1 VSFVERL
8 QSSWLRPAL
17 FFGNNPVSLAGGAIT
32 TASGITMI
40 SYWLAELAGHL
51 SDNPYLG
58 IIFLLILPAI
68 FLLGLALIPVGI
80 FLRRRALKKAGQIPA
95 VFPRIDFNDRIFRHG
110 IDIVLGLDV
119 SGSMQALDFQI
130 DNQRVNRIEI
140 VKSVVS
146 KFIEERPNDR
156 IGLIAFAA
164 APYLV
169 SPLTLDHDWLQQ
181 NLERVSTAAANDD
194 GTAIGSAIAASVNRL
209 RTTNAKSKI
218 VVLLTDG
225 MNNTG
230 KISPIAAAEASKAMG
245 VKIYTIG
252 VGVRGMA
259 PIPVRDQAGNVHLI
273 MDKVDVDESTLQ
285 TVASTTG
292 GTFYRA
298 TDTDSLAKIYEQ
310 INRLETTA
318 QTVKKFEHREELYSW
333 ALLPAAALLC
343 FGLLLQHTRF
353 RRLP

>member
-1 VSFVERL
+1 MIRFLQPELLWLLTVLPVVMLFRGRRGPVAAVEFSDVGIAREVAR
-8 QSSWLRPAL
+8 SSRARIGNFLWLLPL
-17 FFGNNPVSLAGGAIT
+17 LAGAL
-32 TASGITMI
+32 MI
-40 SYWLAELAGHL
+40 
-51 SDNPYLG
+51 
-58 IIFLLILPAI
+58 I
-68 FLLGLALIPVGI
+68 GLARPQ
-80 FLRRRALKKAGQIPA
+80 RAHSSTEVTA
-95 VFPRIDFNDRIFRHG
+95 NG

-119 SGSMQALDFQI
+119 SGSMQALDFLV
-130 DNQRVNRIEI
+130 DNRRVNRIQV

-146 KFIEERPNDR
+146 RFIEERPNDR

-181 NLERVSTAAANDD
+181 NLERVSTALAGED

-209 RTTNAKSKI
+209 RTTNAKSKVLI
-218 VVLLTDG
+218 LLTDG

-230 KISPIAAAEASKAMG
+230 KISPLAAAEAAKAMG
-245 VKIYTIG
+245 VKVYTIG

-259 PIPVRDQAGNVHLI
+259 PIPMHDQAGNTRII
-273 MDKVDVDESTLQ
+273 MDKVDVDEKTLQ
-285 TVASTTG
+285 AVAAQTG

-298 TDTDSLAKIYEQ
+298 TDTDSLQKIYEQ

-318 QTVKKFEHREELYSW
+318 QTVQKFEHVEELYSW
-333 ALLPAAALLC
+333 ALLPAAALFG
-343 FGLLLQHTRF
+343 FGLLLQHTRL

>member
-1 VSFVERL
+1 MILFAQPEL
-8 QSSWLRPAL
+8 LWLLAL
-17 FFGNNPVSLAGGAIT
+17 LPMVMLLRGRRGPVAAIEFSDVGLAREVARTNRTRAVGWIWLFPLLAGALMIVALARPQRAHSRT
-32 TASGITMI
+32 EVTA
-40 SYWLAELAGHL
+40 
-51 SDNPYLG
+51 N
-58 IIFLLILPAI
+58 
-68 FLLGLALIPVGI
+68 
-80 FLRRRALKKAGQIPA
+80 
-95 VFPRIDFNDRIFRHG
+95 G

-181 NLERVSTAAANDD
+181 NLERISTALAQDD

-209 RTTNAKSKI
+209 RTTAAKSK
-218 VVLLTDG
+218 VVILLTDG

-230 KISPIAAAEASKAMG
+230 KISPLAAAEAAKAMG

-259 PIPVRDQAGNVHLI
+259 PIVVKDEAGRPHLV
-273 MDKVDVDESTLQ
+273 MDKVDVDEKTLQ
-285 TVASTTG
+285 SVAGITG

-298 TDTDSLAKIYEQ
+298 TDTDSLKKIYEQ
-310 INRLETTA
+310 INRLETNA
-318 QTVKKFEHREELYSW
+318 QTVQKFEHREELYSW
-333 ALLPAAALLC
+333 ALLPAAAILC